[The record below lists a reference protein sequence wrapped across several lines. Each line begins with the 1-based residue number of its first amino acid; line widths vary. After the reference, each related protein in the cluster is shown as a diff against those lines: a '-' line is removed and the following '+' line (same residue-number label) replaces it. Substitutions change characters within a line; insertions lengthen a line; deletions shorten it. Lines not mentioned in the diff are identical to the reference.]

1 MSLDAYRR
9 TQSMSATPRATE
21 YRLMSQVTGDMIQ
34 AKESGLTGAAL
45 MRPLHRNREVW
56 STLAIL
62 CGSPGNN
69 LPVTLR
75 ASIISLALWVERYT
89 SDVIRRRDSIDALIS
104 VNCAII
110 EGLAMENAG
119 RAVAGENVLPV

>member
-9 TQSMSATPRATE
+9 TQSISATPRATE

-34 AKESGLTGAAL
+34 AKENGLKGAAL

-62 CGSPGNN
+62 CRSPGNK
-69 LPVTLR
+69 LPVELR
-75 ASIISLALWVERYT
+75 ANIISLALWVERYT
-89 SDVIRRRDSIDALIS
+89 SDVIRQRDSIDALIS

-110 EGLAMENAG
+110 EGLAMENG
-119 RAVAGENVLPV
+119 GCGAVVGNVSAV

>member
-9 TQSMSATPRATE
+9 TQSISATPRATE

-34 AKESGLTGAAL
+34 AKESGLKGAAL
-45 MRPLHRNREVW
+45 MRPLHHNREVW

-62 CGSPGNN
+62 CRSPGNR
-69 LPVTLR
+69 LPAPLR

-89 SDVIRRRDSIDALIS
+89 SDVIRQRDSIDALIS

-110 EGLAMENAG
+110 EGLATENDNHPLA
-119 RAVAGENVLPV
+119 AENVLPV

>member
-119 RAVAGENVLPV
+119 RGVAGENVLPV

>member
-34 AKESGLTGAAL
+34 AKEQGLQGAAL

-56 STLAIL
+56 STLSIL
-62 CGSPGNN
+62 CRSPGNM
-69 LPVTLR
+69 LPAMLR
-75 ASIISLALWVERYT
+75 ASIISLALWVDRYT
-89 SDVIRRRDSIDALIS
+89 SDVIRQRDSIDALIS

-119 RAVAGENVLPV
+119 RASTAENVLPV